1 MSIDKVYMDDGETE
15 TEDFRI
21 LRQCLESEI
30 EHYPDITK
38 AKLVNIYLIISFCS
52 PFFSLCNL

>member
-15 TEDFRI
+15 TKDFRI
-21 LRQCLESEI
+21 LIQCLESKI

-38 AKLVNIYLIISFCS
+38 AKLVNI
-52 PFFSLCNL
+52 